1 MLTLGYSEDGD
12 QPLTETVK
20 NEIETYC
27 DRWQLGWNLALSI
40 NWWMNRSSASFY
52 FASFCK
58 WIKVIEEN
66 AIVIRFLFFFE
77 ILIACWLLSRPNWR
91 VVSKLTT
98 DVGLVTYCTEAS
110 NQKSKYAYRKVL
122 FYKKKHWLY
131 LSNLFVT
138 MIQMK
143 LVAVCI
149 VVVLLVGCMLD
160 SAQAQQPGGGGGGG
174 RPIGGHGEGGGQ
186 GGRLRSRGHFRFRR
200 AAGARRNV
208 P

>member
-1 MLTLGYSEDGD
+1 MRTGKYCFTKKALTLG
-12 QPLTETVK
+12 
-20 NEIETYC
+20 
-27 DRWQLGWNLALSI
+27 
-40 NWWMNRSSASFY
+40 
-52 FASFCK
+52 
-58 WIKVIEEN
+58 
-66 AIVIRFLFFFE
+66 
-77 ILIACWLLSRPNWR
+77 
-91 VVSKLTT
+91 
-98 DVGLVTYCTEAS
+98 
-110 NQKSKYAYRKVL
+110 
-122 FYKKKHWLY
+122 Y

-174 RPIGGHGEGGGQ
+174 RPIGGHGEGGQ